1 MAVKKVPYAYG
12 EGTEVPA
19 AGNVYNSPSPRESKI
34 SQTPYTAPSSGA
46 VASNANSGTECPTF
60 SGAVIDKITEV

>member
-12 EGTEVPA
+12 NGPEVPA

-46 VASNANSGTECPTF
+46 AAANANDGTSCPTA
-60 SGAVIDKITEV
+60 GGEIIMKVKDL

>member
-12 EGTEVPA
+12 EGPEVPA

-46 VASNANSGTECPTF
+46 AAANANDGVSAPTF
-60 SGAVIDKITEV
+60 SGEVIIKIVNV